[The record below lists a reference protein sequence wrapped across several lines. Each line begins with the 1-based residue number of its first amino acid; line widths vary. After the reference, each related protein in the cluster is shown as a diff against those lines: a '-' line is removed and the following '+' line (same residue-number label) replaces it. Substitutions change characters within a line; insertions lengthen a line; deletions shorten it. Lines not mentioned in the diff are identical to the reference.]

1 MPLDWFPKSAMWNN
15 KGGEYMKRKLGYDPA
30 NRTILRARMGCQ
42 PSIDVGVWVCAHHL
56 SHQRRRRVVDEV

>member
-15 KGGEYMKRKLGYDPA
+15 KGGEYMKRKLGYDPV

-42 PSIDVGVWVCAHHL
+42 PSIDVWVC
-56 SHQRRRRVVDEV
+56 SPSQPTTTKESCG